1 MNFSLSE
8 KKIGTDSPC
17 FIIAE
22 MSANHNQSYDL
33 AVKTVEAAKEV
44 GADAIKFQTYTPDT
58 ITIDSDQEYFKINHG
73 TIWDGK
79 TLYELYEE
87 AYMPWE
93 WQPKLKETAES
104 LGLVCFSSPFDPT
117 AVDFLEKM
125 NVPAYKIASPEI
137 TDIPLI
143 KYVASKGKP
152 ILISTGI
159 ATLNDISQ
167 AVKACREV
175 NNNQIALLKCTSSY
189 PAPIEEANLN
199 TLPDIVERFDTV
211 VGISDHTL
219 GIVIPV
225 TAIALGAKI
234 IEKHFILDKS
244 TETPDSKFSLDKNEF
259 KNMVEAVRI
268 AEDSLGS
275 INYDLSADI
284 KRVRQNS
291 RSLFVVEDIK
301 VGNEFT
307 NENIKSI
314 RPGQGVH
321 PAFIDQIIG
330 KKATKNYKKGTPVSE
345 DFLTCSDCE

>member
-1 MNFSLSE
+1 MNF
-8 KKIGTDSPC
+8 KISDKNVGADRPC

-33 AVKTVEAAKEV
+33 AVKTVEAAHEA

-104 LGLVCFSSPFDPT
+104 LGLVCFSSPFDHT

-175 NNNQIALLKCTSSY
+175 NNNQIALLKCTSFY

-244 TETPDSKFSLDKNEF
+244 IVSPDSEFSLDKSEF
-259 KNMVEAVRI
+259 KNMVKAVRI

-275 INYDLSADI
+275 INYDLSVDI
-284 KRVRQNS
+284 KKVRQNS

-301 VGNEFT
+301 VGNKFT
-307 NENIKSI
+307 NKNIKSI
-314 RPGQGVH
+314 RPGQGMPPV
-321 PAFIDQIIG
+321 FIDKLIG
-330 KKATKNYKKGTPVSE
+330 KKAKKNYKKGTPVLE
-345 DFLTCSDCE
+345 DMIPCTDY